1 MGKNVIIYLISILCI
16 SNYAV
21 GQECDTCVYKFK
33 LDYDIPESPA
43 FSIIDAN
50 PSNVMRGSAAKEFA
64 LSVANNFIRNNRQE
78 TGIAADINPFLM
90 LYRFQNINEY
100 LDNYGKRLLANT
112 QLSFASIQSDIFPND
127 NLFSG
132 GLRITLYDDFDLL
145 QDTQLRKDIDNAL
158 KPENGIIPGT
168 AQDSLPEVKNKKL
181 DKAYED
187 AHKRIKGRDKKGFA
201 LSVGVA
207 SALRAH
213 GGKIDADSLGH
224 YRFQT
229 WLSGQYNFGKG
240 WNIMGMAMYRNTKM
254 EIDDLIDFVG
264 GLGIRYISKRFGV
277 GGEFMYSLENQF
289 EYGANLEYLLG
300 KGILL
305 GLRFGNDNEEINSN
319 RWMLKPTIKY
329 NLSQ

>member
-1 MGKNVIIYLISILCI
+1 
-16 SNYAV
+16 
-21 GQECDTCVYKFK
+21 
-33 LDYDIPESPA
+33 
-43 FSIIDAN
+43 
-50 PSNVMRGSAAKEFA
+50 
-64 LSVANNFIRNNRQE
+64 
-78 TGIAADINPFLM
+78 M
-90 LYRFQNINEY
+90 LYRFRNINEY

-145 QDTQLRKDIDNAL
+145 QDEQLMQDIDRILIANTGS
-158 KPENGIIPGT
+158 PNPPPPGT
-168 AQDSLPEVKNKKL
+168 ILPEPEIRSIDSLRIV
-181 DKAYED
+181 YEN
-187 AHKRIKGRDKKGFA
+187 AKQRMKSRDKTGFA
-201 LSVGVA
+201 ASVGIA
-207 SALRAH
+207 SAYRSQS
-213 GGKIDADSLGH
+213 GKIDGDSLNY

-229 WLSGQYNFGKG
+229 WFSAQYNFGKG
-240 WNIMGMAMYRNTKM
+240 WNLMGMAMYRNTKM
-254 EIDDLIDFVG
+254 EIDNLNDFVG
-264 GLGIRYISKRFGV
+264 GIGIRYISKRFGV

-319 RWMLKPTIKY
+319 KWMIKPTIKY